1 MHLKDRMKA
10 IMKQRGL
17 TRREL
22 ADGLDTPP
30 TTLRGW
36 LDYGVTPPA
45 ALGALLTLIEEKPQA
60 RSRLGLSRGS
70 KLPRGRAFP
79 RGNPWRLNDPRRPEA
94 LAEARARKEAEK
106 PKAKQQRKRTNE
118 QE

>member
-1 MHLKDRMKA
+1 MRA

-22 ADGLDTPP
+22 AAGLDVSPF
-30 TTLRGW
+30 TLRNW
-36 LDYGVTPPA
+36 LDCGVTPPA
-45 ALGALLTLIEEKPQA
+45 SLGPLLTLIEEKPQA

-70 KLPRGRAFP
+70 KLPRGRAFQ

-94 LAEARARKEAEK
+94 LAEARARKATANAARKGEG
-106 PKAKQQRKRTNE
+106 KAKDG
-118 QE
+118 